1 MAINDTIYAPIE
13 KRILAGLGLID
24 IVTGTSSSRR
34 ESLLNPKPFVAE
46 IKQGIEDF
54 KKMCRKTGLYTGFF
68 IIIILILIHQIM
80 RNKLD
85 TFTDFANSLYP
96 HESDFLLLQQQFSK
110 PENLQVLNL
119 VNYNTKNPLNL
130 IPYNQSINKRTY
142 SYLKTWIVE
151 VLNKHDVDL
160 FYDWLISIERNVMN
174 DSIVPDQ
181 EKHLLEHTNN
191 IIPNSYYFIRFYQVV
206 QHYRDYLMVRNRI
219 RYYTQISAYLEKY
232 KEQFERSI
240 LLNNNLNRAA
250 EQVVNKLAS
259 SDEEFNR
266 LEDLFKNIYFDVSL
280 DGYTRYRAAVRLTI
294 FYYTNREFDKL
305 RFIYENLDVAFKTD
319 VFYSKRILANYY
331 ANRAMMHSKL
341 NELELAEKY
350 GYLSIRQK
358 NNDYL
363 FYLVNHSAVLLKC
376 GKPQDALSLMNNS
389 IPELKKTTSY
399 YCKIGFVS
407 FYIRTL
413 LANNQIEKSVSYATT
428 FFEGYKKEIFE
439 HRWHLFFSAYLLSLL
454 RNEKYSRIINLSR
467 RYKLVNK
474 EKEQAGKAIYLPVIL
489 WYTSV
494 SEYME
499 GEIKLDKFKDILV
512 SSGRTLIN
520 NSFKSRKINE
530 LLNDLA
536 FNAPD
541 IVKSIKEEL
550 ELP

>member
-1 MAINDTIYAPIE
+1 
-13 KRILAGLGLID
+13 
-24 IVTGTSSSRR
+24 
-34 ESLLNPKPFVAE
+34 
-46 IKQGIEDF
+46 
-54 KKMCRKTGLYTGFF
+54 
-68 IIIILILIHQIM
+68 M

-96 HESDFLLLQQQFSK
+96 HESDFLLSQQQFSK
-110 PENLQVLNL
+110 SDNLTILNL

-130 IPYNQSINKRTY
+130 IPYNQQINKRTY

-174 DSIVPDQ
+174 DSIVPEEEKYLLDQ
-181 EKHLLEHTNN
+181 TNHLGPTF
-191 IIPNSYYFIRFYQVV
+191 YYFIRFYQVL

-219 RYYTQISAYLEKY
+219 RYYSQISAYLEKY
-232 KEQFERSI
+232 KEPFEKSI
-240 LLNNNLNRAA
+240 LLNNDLNSAA
-250 EQVVNKLAS
+250 ERVVSKLAS
-259 SDEEFNR
+259 TDEEFNR
-266 LEDLFKNIYFDVSL
+266 FEELFKTIYFDTNL

-305 RFIYENLDVAFKTD
+305 RSIYDNLDIALKTNI
-319 VFYSKRILANYY
+319 FYSKRVLANYY

-341 NELELAEKY
+341 NELDLAEKF

-376 GKPQDALSLMNNS
+376 GKHQDALGLMTSS
-389 IPELKKTTSY
+389 IPELKNTSSY

-413 LANNQIEKSVSYATT
+413 LANNQLEKSVSYATT

-439 HRWHLFFSAYLLSLL
+439 YRWHLFFSAYLLALL
-454 RNEKYSRIINLSR
+454 RNEKYSRIISLSR

-474 EKEQAGKAIYLPVIL
+474 EKEHAGKAIYLPVIL
-489 WYTSV
+489 WYTTI

-499 GEIKLDKFKDILV
+499 GEISLEKFKDIII
-512 SSGRTLIN
+512 SSARTLIN
-520 NSFKSRKINE
+520 HRYKSLKINE
-530 LLNDLA
+530 LLSDLA

-541 IVKSIKEEL
+541 IIKSIKEEL
-550 ELP
+550 NIN